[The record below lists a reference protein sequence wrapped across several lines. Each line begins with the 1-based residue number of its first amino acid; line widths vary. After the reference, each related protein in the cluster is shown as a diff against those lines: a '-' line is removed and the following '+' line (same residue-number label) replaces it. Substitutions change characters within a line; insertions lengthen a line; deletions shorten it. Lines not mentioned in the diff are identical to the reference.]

1 MGVVM
6 GGLQVVSLR
15 PHLDVLYRHR
25 IGAVCAFLV
34 GLGVTA
40 FTLLILP
47 NVFVSSTVVLVQ
59 LQTVEAGNVP
69 SSRPDD
75 VATRVSAL
83 TDQALRRAG
92 LEEIIHQLDL
102 YPRAQAAGVP
112 IDLIADRMRGHVE
125 IEMNSGDERDA
136 PLPTSFKLTFE
147 YPDRELVQQATAMMA
162 QTYIDEDLQER
173 SRQADAASQFLGEQ
187 VASAQAKVQQKAD
200 EIKAY
205 KMRHRGA
212 LPEEMENSFRQLDL
226 LQAQLNNLDQSLN
239 SAKQISAPTRLQQLE
254 TQLTTLRAQFSDSY
268 PDVRSLRAQIEALKK
283 AQNEA
288 GAGAQNPSGQSGSA
302 NGPDT
307 ESLSAQKQAL
317 EGQME
322 RIREQIAETPTR
334 EQELAVMNREYDVVT
349 KDYEQLLHKQ
359 LDAQVS
365 ARLERSPDSAHLK
378 ILEPAELPL
387 LPVRPNRFAILL
399 CGLVF
404 STAAALGLPFALFFT
419 DTSFKDPDE
428 LGSEYGLPVLVA
440 IPEVEE
446 AAAGGEFRS
455 GLLRALTAS
464 GVTLT
469 VALAAV
475 WVYATR
481 FF

>member
-69 SSRPDD
+69 SARPDD

-83 TDQALRRAG
+83 TDQALRRVR

-102 YPRAQAAGVP
+102 YPRAQAAAVP

-125 IEMNSGDERDA
+125 IEMNSRDDRDA
-136 PLPTSFKLTFE
+136 PRPTSFKLTFE

-187 VASAQAKVQQKAD
+187 VSSAQAKVQQKAD

-205 KMRHRGA
+205 KNRHRGA

-283 AQNEA
+283 AQSEA
-288 GAGAQNPSGQSGSA
+288 GAGAQNPPGQSA

-455 GLLRALTAS
+455 SLLRALTAS

>member
-1 MGVVM
+1 MGLVM
-6 GGLQVVSLR
+6 GGLQVVSLK

-25 IGAVCAFLV
+25 IGAVCAFVV

-40 FTLLILP
+40 FTLMILP

-59 LQTVEAGNVP
+59 PQTVEAGNVP
-69 SSRPDD
+69 TTTRPDD

-83 TDQALRRAG
+83 TDQALRRAR

-112 IDLIADRMRGHVE
+112 IDLMADRMHAHVG
-125 IEMNSGDERDA
+125 IEMNSNDDRDA
-136 PLPTSFKLTFE
+136 PRPTSFKLTFE

-187 VASAQAKVQQKAD
+187 VASAQAKVQEKAD

-226 LQAQLNNLDQSLN
+226 MQAQLNSLDQSLN
-239 SAKQISAPTRLQQLE
+239 SAKQISPQTRLQQLE
-254 TQLTTLRAQFSDSY
+254 TQLTTLRAQYSDSY
-268 PDVRSLRAQIEALKK
+268 PDVRSLRAQIEALKR
-283 AQNEA
+283 APSE
-288 GAGAQNPSGQSGSA
+288 AGAQNPASQDAGT
-302 NGPDT
+302 N
-307 ESLSAQKQAL
+307 ESLITQKQAL

-387 LPVRPNRFAILL
+387 LPARPNRFAILVF
-399 CGLVF
+399 GLVF
-404 STAAALGLPFALFFT
+404 SAAAALGLPFALFFT

-446 AAAGGEFRS
+446 VAANGEFLW
-455 GLLRALTAS
+455 GALRALTAS
-464 GVTLT
+464 CVTLT
-469 VALAAV
+469 VAVAAV

>member
-1 MGVVM
+1 M

-25 IGAVCAFLV
+25 IGAVCTFAV

-47 NVFVSSTVVLVQ
+47 NVFVSSAVILVQ
-59 LQTVEAGNVP
+59 PQTVEAGNAP
-69 SSRPDD
+69 AARPDD

-83 TDQALRRAG
+83 TDQALRRAR
-92 LEEIIHQLDL
+92 LEEIIRQLDL
-102 YPRAQAAGVP
+102 YPRAQAAAVP
-112 IDLIADRMRGHVE
+112 VDLIADRMRKHVE
-125 IEMNSGDERDA
+125 IGMNGKDDRDA
-136 PLPTSFKLTFE
+136 PRPTSFKLAFE
-147 YPDRELVQQATAMMA
+147 YPDRDLVQQATALMA

-173 SRQADAASQFLGEQ
+173 SRQADAASQFLAEQ
-187 VASAQAKVQQKAD
+187 ASSAQAKVQQKAD

-239 SAKQISAPTRLQQLE
+239 NARQISPETRLQQLE
-254 TQLTTLRAQFSDSY
+254 TQLTTLRAQYSDSY
-268 PDVRSLRAQIEALKK
+268 PDVRSLRAQIEALKR
-283 AQNEA
+283 AQSTA
-288 GAGAQNPSGQSGSA
+288 GAGAQNSPSRSGG
-302 NGPDT
+302 NGPAI
-307 ESLSAQKQAL
+307 ESLNAQKQTL
-317 EGQME
+317 EEQME
-322 RIREQIAETPTR
+322 RIREQIAEIPTR
-334 EQELAVMNREYDVVT
+334 EQELAVMTREYDVLS

-365 ARLERSPDSAHLK
+365 ARLEHSPDSAHLK

-399 CGLVF
+399 FGLVF
-404 STAAALGLPFALFFT
+404 SAAAALGLPFALFFT

-440 IPEVEE
+440 IPEVAEV
-446 AAAGGEFRS
+446 AAGGEF
-455 GLLRALTAS
+455 LWAALRALTAS
-464 GVTLT
+464 CVTLT

-475 WVYATR
+475 WIYATR